1 MEAIGG
7 NVVTETR
14 KKSLSVIYN
23 GTEAWSELFPV
34 MDRFTYT
41 DSVDQSDTISFE
53 ISDRDQ
59 KWIKDGSRNGRHHRA
74 VHKKRKTGTT
84 RENV

>member
-1 MEAIGG
+1 MA
-7 NVVTETR
+7 ETR

-59 KWIKDGSRNGRHHRA
+59 KWVKGWIPERGDIIEPCIK
-74 VHKKRKTGTT
+74 T
-84 RENV
+84 ENWS